1 MVSLRRRPA
10 VSTGDTRALRR
21 VALRT
26 SGVRFLLVA
35 SALALLAA
43 AFAFTRGLEEQR
55 SGLVPPGSST
65 VLVLDVSLS
74 ISEADFRRSRRLV
87 ERLVGSRT
95 PVGLVVF
102 SDVPYELLPPGTP
115 ARELRP
121 MLRFLTP
128 TGSHLPP
135 NPWTNS
141 FSQGTRISASLDLA
155 EEMLRRDRIKK
166 GSILLASDL
175 QTAPTDYGDLGRTLA
190 RLRRSGITVRALPLS
205 ASSDGITLFE
215 RLLGQDAFLP
225 SIEPSRG
232 PVPQIKSSLHGKTP
246 VGILVAGSLLFLIL
260 ALHERFAGRLTLPR
274 AKRSGRRSLF
284 ARPVTS
290 VSQQASTELGS

>member
-1 MVSLRRRPA
+1 MLSLRRRPA
-10 VSTGDTRALRR
+10 VSSGDTRSFRR
-21 VALRT
+21 AALRT
-26 SGVRFLLVA
+26 GGIRWILVA
-35 SALALLAA
+35 SALGLLAA
-43 AFAFTRGLEEQR
+43 AFVFARGLEEQQ

-74 ISEADFRRSRRLV
+74 ISEPDFRRSRRLV

-128 TGSHLPP
+128 IGSHLPP
-135 NPWTNS
+135 NPWTTS
-141 FSQGTRISASLDLA
+141 FSQGTRISASLELA
-155 EEMLRRDRIKK
+155 REMLRRDRVKD

-175 QTAPTDYGDLGRTLA
+175 QTAPTDYGDLGRSLA
-190 RLRRSGITVRALPLS
+190 RLRRSGIPIRVLPLS
-205 ASSDGITLFE
+205 PSSDGITLFE
-215 RLLGQDAFLP
+215 RLIGPEVFLT
-225 SIEPSRG
+225 SIEPSAG
-232 PVPQIKSSLHGKTP
+232 PVPQIKASLHGKTP
-246 VGILVAGSLLFLIL
+246 LGILVAGSLLFLAL

-274 AKRSGRRSLF
+274 TRRSGRRRF
-284 ARPVTS
+284 FPRRAGAIPPT
-290 VSQQASTELGS
+290 STEVSS